1 MKKEMGSA
9 LITVILVILV
19 LTMVGI
25 AGMLFMTVEDMI
37 SQNDLLQKEA
47 FYAAESG
54 LRIAEDIVFRRG
66 RSDLTMELA
75 YNYDGSTVRYTS
87 TASPN
92 PVPPSL
98 GWPTPGNKDDYG
110 SAPMLLGTYVVDQTS
125 TGDHVM
131 RNIPIPLSS
140 NTSGRYA
147 FYTLFLRNNHE
158 DPGGG
163 AVADSDGK
171 INILSYGW
179 IQDNPVP
186 GASGA
191 RILYEKIVEEGMN
204 LGNAGGSRSPNNPG
218 NTGQVS

>member
-1 MKKEMGSA
+1 MKKESGSA
-9 LITVILVILV
+9 LITVILVVLV

-25 AGMLFMTVEDMI
+25 AGMLFMTIEDLI

-54 LRIAEDIVFRRG
+54 MRIGEDIVFRRG
-66 RSDLTMELA
+66 RNDLTIELC
-75 YNYDGSTVRYTS
+75 NHYDGSTITYS
-87 TASPN
+87 SIAPPN

-98 GWPTPGNKDDYG
+98 GWPTPGNKDNYG
-110 SAPMLLGTYVVDQTS
+110 SGPMLLGTYMINTTDL
-125 TGDHVM
+125 GDVEM
-131 RNIPIPLSS
+131 KNIPVPMASG
-140 NTSGRYA
+140 TTGRYA

-179 IQDNPVP
+179 VQDNPDP
-186 GASGA
+186 LAA
-191 RILYEKIVEEGMN
+191 NRHILYEKIVEEGMN
-204 LGNAGGSRSPNNPG
+204 LGSSGGSRSPNNPG
-218 NTGQVS
+218 NTGQIS